1 LLVTDHA
8 RAGEEEGQTTSPAGV
23 SIAMRAV
30 GRHYSSRGS
39 ATVTAL
45 DGVALEIAA
54 GEAVALVGPS
64 GSGKS
69 TLLHVMGGMDRPD
82 RGEVHV
88 GGRRIDQLTTHD
100 LALFRRTVGFVFQ
113 RFHLMPAL
121 TVADNVLAP
130 LLPRRVDFDRR
141 ERARELLDAVGMA
154 GRADALP
161 SELSGGQQQ
170 RVAIARALIA
180 SPSLLLADEPTGSL
194 DTATG
199 QAVMELMLRLVRSA
213 GRTLVLAT
221 HNMDVAAMCQ
231 RTVYVRDGQVHS
243 AT

>member
-1 LLVTDHA
+1 
-8 RAGEEEGQTTSPAGV
+8 
-23 SIAMRAV
+23 MRAV

-39 ATVTAL
+39 AAVTAL
-45 DGVALEIAA
+45 DGVELEIAA

-121 TVADNVLAP
+121 TVEDNVLAP

-141 ERARELLDAVGMA
+141 ERALELLDAVGMA
-154 GRADALP
+154 GRASALP

-199 QAVMELMLRLVRSA
+199 QAVMELMLCLARSA

-243 AT
+243 AE